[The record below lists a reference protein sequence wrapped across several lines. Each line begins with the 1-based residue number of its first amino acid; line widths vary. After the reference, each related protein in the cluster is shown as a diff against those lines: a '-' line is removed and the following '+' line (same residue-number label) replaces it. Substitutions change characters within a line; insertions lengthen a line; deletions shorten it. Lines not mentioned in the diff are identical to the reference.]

1 VANLEGK
8 HGAEYYQT
16 LMSAA
21 STLHSSLPLFFIFT
35 NRYLFVF
42 HVHVDLTRVGSEQFS
57 IVHMNGDYWAIVT
70 AKRDCVTGEA
80 EDACIP
86 VGNTVAMTTRTRGG
100 GREVMRGFLMIEN
113 WESGNYLG
121 KTSAEGVVGYFP
133 AFLKKQ
139 VVLDLKMSLKP
150 GADGEPVGVKVE
162 VVVIVG
168 LLESGTP

>member
-1 VANLEGK
+1 MYSCGE
-8 HGAEYYQT
+8 
-16 LMSAA
+16 
-21 STLHSSLPLFFIFT
+21 HSS
-35 NRYLFVF
+35 N
-42 HVHVDLTRVGSEQFS
+42 
-57 IVHMNGDYWAIVT
+57 DYKDKRRGKRSNT
-70 AKRDCVTGEA
+70 ASQGRQRG
-80 EDACIP
+80 ACIP
-86 VGNTVAMTTRTRGG
+86 VGNTVAMTTRTRGE

-150 GADGEPVGVKVE
+150 GADGEPVGVEVE